1 MESLSRAE
9 AGTMSELASLF
20 AQYGIQPLL
29 ERTQILI
36 AQIDFDGKLKEWNPA
51 FERMKASHP
60 DAASIQ
66 DFLLAAS
73 QPVFAKLMQA
83 KEPRQASLGLSFGPK
98 GYHFECL
105 LVPLPDG
112 GFLFCA
118 EPAMKPRE
126 AELSRLTRDLKMAKR
141 ALKLRKIELESVLV
155 QAYEVSHT
163 DVLTFLPNRRQ
174 IIADLQREVTACN
187 RYHKPLTIFMLDI
200 DHFKRV
206 NDSFGHAAGD
216 RVLQVLAQHLMS
228 GIREV
233 DKVGRYGGEE
243 FIILLPGTDER
254 SASKLAERL
263 LEVVRELE
271 IDVDQ
276 QVLKVTVSIGIAEYQ
291 IGEENWEELLKRADL
306 ALYQSK
312 GNGRD
317 QWSVSEFS

>member
-1 MESLSRAE
+1 
-9 AGTMSELASLF
+9 MSELANLF
-20 AQYGIQPLL
+20 AKYGLQPLL
-29 ERTQILI
+29 EQTQTLI
-36 AQIDFDGKLKEWNPA
+36 AQIDADGRLKEWNPA
-51 FERMKASHP
+51 FGRMKESHP
-60 DAASIQ
+60 GAASIQ
-66 DFLLAAS
+66 DFLIAS
-73 QPVFAKLMQA
+73 SRPVFAELIQT

-98 GYHFECL
+98 GCHFECL
-105 LVPLPDG
+105 FVPLPDG

-118 EPAMKPRE
+118 EPAMKSHE
-126 AELSRLTRDLKMAKR
+126 DELSRLTRDLKMAKR

-163 DVLTFLPNRRQ
+163 DALTFLPNRRQ

-187 RYHKPLTIFMLDI
+187 RYHRQLTIFMLDI

-216 RVLQVLAQHLMS
+216 RVLQVLAQRLMG

-243 FIILLPGTDER
+243 FIILLPGTGEKP
-254 SASKLAERL
+254 ASKMADRL
-263 LEVVRELE
+263 LGLVREME

-276 QVLKVTVSIGIAEYQ
+276 QILKITVSIGIAEYQ
-291 IGEENWEELLKRADL
+291 IGEENWEELLNRADL

-312 GNGRD
+312 ENGRD
-317 QWSVSEFS
+317 RWSVSEFS